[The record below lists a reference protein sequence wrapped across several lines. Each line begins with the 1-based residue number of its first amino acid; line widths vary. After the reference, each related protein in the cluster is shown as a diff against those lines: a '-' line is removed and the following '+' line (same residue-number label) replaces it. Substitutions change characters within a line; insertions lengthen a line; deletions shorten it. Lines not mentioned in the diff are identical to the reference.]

1 MKLVEIKQQVYQ
13 FTCTT
18 NTKQLRKEHPQ
29 TTQGKDLRYKNHW
42 IEILD
47 EVKLLRSQNLDISLT
62 DLENSEKMLKKSL
75 LTVGKLVGLNEEK
88 INVDWQKIKLENQF
102 SDIHIEEL

>member
-1 MKLVEIKQQVYQ
+1 MKLVKIKQQVYQ
-13 FTCTT
+13 LTCTK
-18 NTKQLRKEHPQ
+18 NTKQLRKERAQ
-29 TTQGKDLRYKNHW
+29 ITQGKDLRYKNQW

-62 DLENSEKMLKKSL
+62 DLEKSEKMLKESL
-75 LTVGKLVGLNEEK
+75 LTVGKLAGLNEEK